1 MSFSIASYLN
11 DTMNIIEIYLGSSGG
26 NNDTNENRFDIYIT
40 DDYLNKIRRRFKL
53 TKETTLIYFN
63 RNNLS
68 YVYDLSND
76 SQFVY
81 LRKLENFTNT
91 KINNRSLYTIT
102 FNEMKIQTHSF
113 ACTNDIDSRVEYK
126 MEEFKINN
134 RISLIIK
141 NNNLYI
147 SYKHSK
153 DVDLEKIDE
162 IINNVIKKIL

>member
-1 MSFSIASYLN
+1 M
-11 DTMNIIEIYLGSSGG
+11 TP
-26 NNDTNENRFDIYIT
+26 
-40 DDYLNKIRRRFKL
+40 
-53 TKETTLIYFN
+53 TKLIYVRHFN

-147 SYKHSK
+147 TYKHSK